1 MAIDMDP
8 NPSDKAA
15 ADVQPALRTPK
26 RSLLQRV
33 ARVAILALV
42 PVLAVIAAWWFTRP
56 ASAPSTAA
64 GAGGDA
70 TMGVATGDSARSVML
85 DAEGARRIGVTF
97 APVTEE
103 PLGREVR
110 SVGQVIVDE
119 TRMRTV
125 TLKVDGWVERL
136 YVDFTGQRMARGA
149 PLLTLYSPMLVTA
162 QEELLLARQL
172 TRDVTASN
180 PDTRAGAEDLVQAAR
195 RRLRWWDVSEA
206 EIARI
211 ERAGMAQRALTI
223 YAPLGGVVLEKNVTV
238 GQRIMAGDPI
248 YRVADLSSVW
258 VDAEVYERDLGAMRV
273 GQRATATFDALP
285 GVSMSGRVAYVY
297 PTLSPDTRTARIR
310 ISLPNPAS
318 RLMPGMYAT
327 LRMESDARGAVLTVP
342 RGAVLA
348 TGDRQ
353 LVFVRLPNG
362 QLQPR
367 TVEIG
372 AASDERVEILRGVA
386 LGDTVVASASF
397 LVDAE
402 SNLGSALGGMG
413 NMPGM
418 DMTSPS
424 AAPRAAPAGPAPPAK
439 PPQEMRDMPGMPGM
453 AMPPAAPPAT
463 RPPAAPPKQNPPKR
477 DGGTP

>member
-1 MAIDMDP
+1 MAIDMNP
-8 NPSDKAA
+8 NPGDKAA
-15 ADVQPALRTPK
+15 TDVQPVTPP
-26 RSLLQRV
+26 RSLVQRV
-33 ARVAILALV
+33 ARVGALVLV
-42 PVLAVIAAWWFTRP
+42 PVLAVIAAWWFARP
-56 ASAPSTAA
+56 DSDQPTTAVSVR
-64 GAGGDA
+64 DA
-70 TMGVATGDSARSVML
+70 TMSEAAGDSARSVML
-85 DAEGARRIGVTF
+85 DAASARRIGVTF

-119 TRMRTV
+119 TRVRTV
-125 TLKVDGWVERL
+125 TLKVDGWVEQL
-136 YVDFTGQRMARGA
+136 YVNFTGQSMARGA

-180 PDTRAGAEDLVQAAR
+180 ADTRAGAEDLVQAAR
-195 RRLRWWDVSEA
+195 RRLRWWDVSEE
-206 EIARI
+206 EITRI
-211 ERAGMAQRALTI
+211 ERAGTAQRALTI
-223 YAPLGGVVLEKNVTV
+223 YAPVGGVVLEKNVTE
-238 GQRIMAGDPI
+238 GQRIMAGDPV

-273 GQRATATFDALP
+273 GQPATATFDALP

-297 PTLSPDTRTARIR
+297 PTLSPDTRTARVR
-310 ISLPNPAS
+310 VSLPNPAS

-327 LRMESDARGAVLTVP
+327 LRIESDARGAVLSVP

-367 TVEIG
+367 TVAIG
-372 AASDERVEILRGVA
+372 AASDERVEILRGLA
-386 LGDTVVASASF
+386 LGDTVVASATF

-424 AAPRAAPAGPAPPAK
+424 PSARVAPTRPSPAPT
-439 PPQEMRDMPGMPGM
+439 PPQKMRDMPGM
-453 AMPPAAPPAT
+453 AVPPAA
-463 RPPAAPPKQNPPKR
+463 RPPAPPPKKNPPKR
-477 DGGTP
+477 DEGTP

>member
-1 MAIDMDP
+1 MASELDT
-8 NPSDKAA
+8 NPGDKA
-15 ADVQPALRTPK
+15 PTSGSPTTRMPR
-26 RSLLQRV
+26 RSVVQRV
-33 ARVAILALV
+33 ARVGVLMLV
-42 PVLAVIAAWWFTRP
+42 PVVAVTAAWWFTRP
-56 ASAPSTAA
+56 VPGPPATA
-64 GAGGDA
+64 GAVDHA
-70 TMGVATGDSARSVML
+70 TMGGAVSDSAPSVML
-85 DAEGARRIGVTF
+85 DAASGRRIGVTF
-97 APVTEE
+97 APVTQE

-110 SVGQVIVDE
+110 SVGQVVVDE
-119 TRMRTV
+119 TLVRTV

-162 QEELLLARQL
+162 QEELFLARQL
-172 TRDVTASN
+172 TRDVTESSE
-180 PDTRAGAEDLVQAAR
+180 DTRAGAEDLVQAAR
-195 RRLRWWDVSEA
+195 RRLRWWDVSEE

-211 ERAGMAQRALTI
+211 ERAGTAQRALTI
-223 YAPLGGVVLEKNVTV
+223 YAPVGGVVLEKNVTV

-258 VDAEVYERDLGAMRV
+258 VDAEVYERDLRAMRV
-273 GQRATATFDALP
+273 GQPATATVDALP
-285 GVSMSGRVAYVY
+285 GVSMSGRIAYVY
-297 PTLSPDTRTARIR
+297 PTLSPDTRTARVR
-310 ISLPNPAS
+310 VSLPNPAS

-327 LRMESDARGAVLTVP
+327 LRIESDARGAVLTVP

-353 LVFVRLPNG
+353 IVFVQLPNG

-367 TVEIG
+367 TVEVG

-386 LGDTVVASASF
+386 LGDTVVASATF

-424 AAPRAAPAGPAPPAK
+424 PAPRVAPATPAPAAK
-439 PPQEMRDMPGMPGM
+439 PPQKVPDMPGMPGM
-453 AMPPAAPPAT
+453 AMPPAT
-463 RPPAAPPKQNPPKR
+463 RPPASPPKQRPTKR
-477 DGGTP
+477 NGGTP